1 MVFQGLPSSVGGRYH
16 TVIQG
21 SNMLKQVSI
30 YAENQK
36 GTMEKITG
44 VLLEESINILGSVTN
59 DSAEYGIIRMVVSDP
74 ERAAEALRK
83 AGFVC
88 RLTDV
93 IGVEVKDEAG
103 SLHRLLGALSES
115 NINVNY
121 IYLSFNRESSMP
133 IMVLHTEDCY
143 EVEEC
148 LRMKGYTVLEH

>member
-1 MVFQGLPSSVGGRYH
+1 
-16 TVIQG
+16 
-21 SNMLKQVSI
+21 
-30 YAENQK
+30 
-36 GTMEKITG
+36 MEKITG